1 MKIDLN
7 LLMGSQEN
15 RQEIIKYFSR
25 NKYAPLVTAL
35 SMLSNPISHV
45 FDVGVRGGTPVL
57 YKAFPDANFILF
69 DPQEG
74 GVELLKSKPRI
85 YSFVN
90 IALGSQPGVLKI
102 NEMGN
107 KTSFMMRTPL
117 TAASIE
123 KSYNVEVST
132 LDAQLQILDCS
143 LGVCGRTTAGS
154 TFSPGKS

>member
-1 MKIDLN
+1 MLEFGVARLFSIKPF
-7 LLMGSQEN
+7 LMQ
-15 RQEIIKYFSR
+15 
-25 NKYAPLVTAL
+25 
-35 SMLSNPISHV
+35 ISYS
-45 FDVGVRGGTPVL
+45 L
-57 YKAFPDANFILF
+57 ILRR
-69 DPQEG
+69 G